1 MIKIKRNFLLIVISI
16 FLLFSCNNNNI
27 EQGKSKVISD
37 NNVKEESIDEKFTV
51 GEVVEYLC
59 SEEVDDREY
68 NKEGNKKAAEYIDEL
83 YKQLNLE
90 FVFGKSYLDN
100 FLYEDINL
108 SNVIGKISGKDNSTA
123 IILTAHFDAW
133 FNGAVDNA
141 SGVAT
146 VLEIAK
152 LLKDTSKREA
162 LNYDVIFLMTNGE
175 MALFSGSRD
184 FVTKLE
190 QLQYQSVFNINID
203 CVGMKDSY
211 NSNPL
216 GLKNLS
222 KISESQILYSGIK
235 EIFNNN
241 DIDFVDDYPTEKAKM
256 AFEQNMGVSD
266 YFSFEEN
273 GYANIHICQQGI
285 SEFILNEKDT
295 PELIDYKKI
304 EKLADMLSLYI
315 KNIEL

>member
-68 NKEGNKKAAEYIDEL
+68 NKEGNKKAVEYIDEL

>member
-1 MIKIKRNFLLIVISI
+1 MY
-16 FLLFSCNNNNI
+16 
-27 EQGKSKVISD
+27 
-37 NNVKEESIDEKFTV
+37 KE
-51 GEVVEYLC
+51 
-59 SEEVDDREY
+59 
-68 NKEGNKKAAEYIDEL
+68 
-83 YKQLNLE
+83 LNLE

-100 FLYEDINL
+100 FLYDDINL
-108 SNVIGKISGKDNSTA
+108 SNVIGKISGKDSNTA

-152 LLKDTSKREA
+152 LLKDTSKKEA

-184 FVTKLE
+184 FVTKIE

-211 NSNPL
+211 NSNSL

-222 KISESQILYSGIK
+222 RISESQILYSDIK
-235 EIFNNN
+235 EIFNDNS
-241 DIDFVDDYPTEKAKM
+241 IDFVDDYPTEKAKM

-285 SEFILNEKDT
+285 SDFILNEKDT
-295 PELIDYKKI
+295 PELIDYEKI
-304 EKLADMLSLYI
+304 EKLADVLSRYI
-315 KNIEL
+315 KNVTL

>member
-241 DIDFVDDYPTEKAKM
+241 DIEFVDDYPTEKAKM

-266 YFSFEEN
+266 YFSFEEI

>member
-68 NKEGNKKAAEYIDEL
+68 NKEGNKKAVEYIDEL

-152 LLKDTSKREA
+152 LLKDTSKKEA

-235 EIFNNN
+235 EIFDNN

-304 EKLADMLSLYI
+304 EQLADVLSLYI
-315 KNIEL
+315 KNIKL

>member
-133 FNGAVDNA
+133 FSGAVDNA

-241 DIDFVDDYPTEKAKM
+241 DIEFVDDYPTEKAKM

-266 YFSFEEN
+266 YFSFEEI

-304 EKLADMLSLYI
+304 EQLADVLSLYI
-315 KNIEL
+315 KNIKL

>member
-1 MIKIKRNFLLIVISI
+1 MNKIRFLLIVLSV
-16 FLLFSCNNNNI
+16 FLLYGCN
-27 EQGKSKVISD
+27 D
-37 NNVKEESIDEKFTV
+37 NNVEQDESQVGSNIIVQEENLDGKFTV
-51 GEVVEYLC
+51 SEVVEYLC
-59 SEEVDDREY
+59 SEKVKDREY
-68 NKEGNKKAAEYIDEL
+68 NKEGNQKATEYIDEL

-100 FLYEDINL
+100 FSYDGRNI
-108 SNVIGKISGKDNSTA
+108 SNVIGKISGNDSSTA

-152 LLKDTSKREA
+152 LLEDTSKKES

-175 MALFSGSRD
+175 MALFAGSRD

-190 QLQYQSVFNINID
+190 QLQYQNIFNINID

-216 GLKNLS
+216 GLKTLS
-222 KISESQILYSGIK
+222 RISESQILYSGIK

-241 DIDFVDDYPTEKAKM
+241 NIDFVDDYPTEKAKI

-266 YFSFEEN
+266 YFAFEEN
-273 GYANIHICQQGI
+273 DYPNIHICQQGI

-295 PELIDYKKI
+295 PELLDYKKI
-304 EKLADMLSLYI
+304 EKLAYVLSIYI
-315 KNIEL
+315 KGIIL

>member
-1 MIKIKRNFLLIVISI
+1 MINI
-16 FLLFSCNNNNI
+16 FLLCSCNNTNSDQNRN
-27 EQGKSKVISD
+27 KVI
-37 NNVKEESIDEKFTV
+37 NNNSIEKESINENFTV
-51 GEVVEYLC
+51 DQVVEYLC
-59 SEEVDDREY
+59 SEEVKDREY
-68 NKEGNKKAAEYIDEL
+68 NKEGNKKVTEYINQL

-90 FVFGKSYLDN
+90 FVFNKSYLDN
-100 FLYEDINL
+100 FIYDNISIN
-108 SNVIGKISGKDNSTA
+108 NVVGKISGKDNSTA

-152 LLKDTSKREA
+152 LLSDTSKSQS

-190 QLQYQSVFNINID
+190 QLNYERVFNINID

-211 NSNPL
+211 NSKPI

-222 KISESQILYSGIK
+222 RINESELLYSGIK
-235 EIFNNN
+235 NIFNTHN
-241 DIDFVDDYPTEKAKM
+241 IDFVDEFPTEKAKF

-266 YFSFEEN
+266 YFAFEEN
-273 GYANIHICQQGI
+273 NYANIHICQQGI
-285 SEFILNEKDT
+285 SEFILNENDT
-295 PELIDYKKI
+295 PELIYY
-304 EKLADMLSLYI
+304 EKLKNLAYALSVYI
-315 KNIEL
+315 QNLTL